1 MTLVD
6 GQNYYLQDATGAI
19 CLRLAAKTDEIALGD
34 TIIGTGKRAEF
45 RGMAQLGSGHLR
57 QVQRPDPERQAPPPS
72 PP

>member
-6 GQNYYLQDATGAI
+6 GQNYYLQDATGGI

-45 RGMAQLGSGHLR
+45 RAWRSWAA
-57 QVQRPDPERQAPPPS
+57 APSSS
-72 PP
+72 PAA